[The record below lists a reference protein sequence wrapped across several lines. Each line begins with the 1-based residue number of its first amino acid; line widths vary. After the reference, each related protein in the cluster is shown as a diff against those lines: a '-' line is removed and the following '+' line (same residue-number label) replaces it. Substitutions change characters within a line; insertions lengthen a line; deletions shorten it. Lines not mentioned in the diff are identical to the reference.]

1 MKKLTVLIA
10 FVFANLLVFGQPVFK
25 DYDDLLFEQAL
36 RATSINA
43 NKFSNIKGSPY
54 QTNNFS
60 EGKVTLKGDTS
71 FILPL
76 RYNVYQN
83 SFEYKHGDKIFGIA
97 NVENI
102 KEIILNKDK
111 FIYFTSRKDEKYSSY
126 YQLHSEGKCIL
137 LSKKRVVYKEA
148 QQGDG
153 IRPTTPPEFMKQKDQ
168 YYIIN
173 DASDLVL
180 LSNKKALLKSLSDKS
195 NEIKAYM
202 KENKLSVRNIDD
214 LTKII
219 DFYNQT
225 NS

>member
-10 FVFANLLVFGQPVFK
+10 LVFASLLVYGQPVFK

-83 SFEYKHGDKIFGIA
+83 TFEYKHGDQIFGIA

-102 KEIILNKDK
+102 KEILLNNSKY
-111 FIYFTSRKDEKYSSY
+111 IYFTDRVDEKHSSY
-126 YQLHSEGKCIL
+126 YQLHADGKCIL
-137 LSKKRVVYKEA
+137 LSKKRIVYKEA

-153 IRPTTPPEFMKQKDQ
+153 IRPTTPSEFIKQKDQ
-168 YYIIN
+168 YFIIN
-173 DASDLVL
+173 NASELEL
-180 LSNKKALLKSLSDKS
+180 LSSKKILLKTLSDKS
-195 NEIKAYM
+195 DEIKAFM
-202 KENKLSVRNIDD
+202 KENRLSVKKIED

-219 DFYNQT
+219 DFYNKT